1 MESEV
6 LQALDSIAN
15 SIDALAQPRFI
26 DWLAVVFSF
35 LSIAISGIAIWFAVQ
50 VPKKIAYRQDKIGLF
65 EKRYECYV
73 VIQDLLTFAD
83 QIKMCQRIFEVQA
96 ASKMYFGEAETFHD
110 DELAAVLALKL
121 NRKKVLIL
129 SGAFLFSNYDL
140 EKLQEIVDVGI
151 DLIMSAATESKVR
164 AQELLSKKTEE
175 LKASYC
181 ALCEEFEKKY
191 LDAIE
196 KEINLNK

>member
-1 MESEV
+1 MESEL

-26 DWLAVVFSF
+26 DWLAVVIAFF
-35 LSIAISGIAIWFAVQ
+35 SIAISGIAVQ
-50 VPKKIAYRQDKIGLF
+50 VPKKIAYRQDKIALF

-83 QIKMCQRIFEVQA
+83 QIKICQRIFEVQA